1 MASRKKLTPQK
12 VVGRTH
18 QAFQNSLQV
27 MAFFLGAW
35 CASLKTFSGVSF
47 FRKAISTISI
57 AQISMKPYIIRK
69 EIE

>member
-27 MAFFLGAW
+27 LAFFSSCLLAGHPLYVVEFFTLGHMESNAM
-35 CASLKTFSGVSF
+35 TE
-47 FRKAISTISI
+47 R
-57 AQISMKPYIIRK
+57 Q
-69 EIE
+69 